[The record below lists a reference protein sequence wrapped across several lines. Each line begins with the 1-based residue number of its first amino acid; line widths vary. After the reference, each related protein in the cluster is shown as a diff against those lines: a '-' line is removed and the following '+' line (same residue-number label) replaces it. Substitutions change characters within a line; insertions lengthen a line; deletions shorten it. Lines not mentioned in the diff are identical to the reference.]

1 MAHMDEI
8 ENSQMNGSIQTQNGP
23 MNKKTLHV
31 IQLQDDRLY
40 ELLGRLDELIVVSQE
55 SFFRFRKLYPLLDEI
70 SELSRNG
77 HMNIGSSEK
86 EELRHATDYFGDT
99 LREYEYLWKELY
111 RMLRELVK

>member
-23 MNKKTLHV
+23 MNKTLHV
-31 IQLQDDRLY
+31 IQLQDDCLH
-40 ELLGRLDELIVVSQE
+40 ELLGRLNELIVVSQE
-55 SFFRFRKLYPLLDEI
+55 SFFRFKKLYPLLDEI

-86 EELRHATDYFGDT
+86 EELRHAMDYFGDT
-99 LREYEYLWKELY
+99 LREYVYLWEELY